1 MPNNVELHEVSMQ
14 SADICFQ
21 QVKEALDAKPDL
33 NYDVIIIDGLYRK
46 QMVPIALDYLSDEG
60 MIIVDNAE
68 GYELFESFKD
78 SGYSKVEFYGY
89 AAGVYLQSCT
99 AIYFKS
105 KSKYIVDNIAI
116 YRPK

>member
-105 KSKYIVDNIAI
+105 KTSILSII
-116 YRPK
+116 